1 MSVADVV
8 IAGGGLAGSL
18 AAAMLGQRGY
28 TVTLVDPHDVY
39 PPDFR
44 CEKLDGS
51 QVRILEKTGLAAPI
65 LRAGTH
71 DVRSWVARYGYLV
84 DDRPGDQHGIMY
96 DKLVNSVRALIPS

>member
-1 MSVADVV
+1 MSDTDVL

-18 AAAMLGQRGY
+18 AAAMLGRRGY
-28 TVTLVDPHDVY
+28 AVTLVDPHETY

-65 LRAGTH
+65 LRAGTY
-71 DVRSWVARYGYLV
+71 DVRSWVARYGHLV
-84 DDRPGDQHGIMY
+84 EQRPGDQHGIMY
-96 DKLVNSVRALIPS
+96 DSLVY